1 MHLEFDF
8 RQSFQGELV
17 AEASA
22 RICKSTYIHENPDWG
37 ATRGTEDGRGPQ
49 ERNRSEGRGVLWSR
63 TLFLFLRRTSTHLL
77 LSLSHSLSR
86 PLPPPRLVPLNKLV
100 RFNDSYFFLVTRLPS
115 FAPNAPLEK
124 VAVNLV
130 GSPRFLRSLS
140 LSFSP
145 SLSPCCR
152 VFGHEGSP

>member
-1 MHLEFDF
+1 MNWSQ
-8 RQSFQGELV
+8 RRV
-17 AEASA
+17 RASA
-22 RICKSTYIHENPDWG
+22 RVHTYTKTPTGGPRGGPRMVGGHR
-37 ATRGTEDGRGPQ
+37 RGTEAKG
-49 ERNRSEGRGVLWSR
+49 EGCFGLELCSCSCEE
-63 TLFLFLRRTSTHLL
+63 LRLTFSS

>member
-22 RICKSTYIHENPDWG
+22 RICKSTYIHEKPGWG
-37 ATRGTEDGRGPQ
+37 ATRGMVGGHPGEEQKRRARGCFGL
-49 ERNRSEGRGVLWSR
+49 ELCSCSCEE
-63 TLFLFLRRTSTHLL
+63 LRLTFSS
-77 LSLSHSLSR
+77 LSLSLTLSLS
-86 PLPPPRLVPLNKLV
+86 LPQRLVPLNKLV

-130 GSPRFLRSLS
+130 GSPRSLS

-145 SLSPCCR
+145 SLSPR
-152 VFGHEGSP
+152 FRPPRITR

>member
-1 MHLEFDF
+1 MIFVKVSKVNWSQ
-8 RQSFQGELV
+8 RRV
-17 AEASA
+17 RASA
-22 RICKSTYIHENPDWG
+22 RVHTYTKTPTG
-37 ATRGTEDGRGPQ
+37 GPRGGPEDGRGPQ

-86 PLPPPRLVPLNKLV
+86 PLSPPRLVPLNKLV